1 MKQVSDIYGLP
12 QFDPKG
18 EPHLLSVRWKRW
30 KRSFKLYMASK
41 GVTNEGQGTALLF
54 HSGGMELQET
64 YYTLVSEDTE
74 TAFNDCLAALDNHF
88 TPKVNVPLE
97 RDKGKSVS
105 EFEVRSK
112 KLASTCSFGNFLS
125 QALKDRLVSGLHP
138 KMSRTQRHL
147 LSIRELTYSMA
158 HDKYVA
164 DEMESKA
171 NIEHMADSANSDAEK
186 VQQVYSR
193 RNVEQNSKRADK
205 CKSCGSMQ
213 HGSEQC
219 RFKNVTCHHCQ
230 EKGHIRPVCKA
241 RLSQMQFKGR

>member
-213 HGSEQC
+213 HGSE
-219 RFKNVTCHHCQ
+219 
-230 EKGHIRPVCKA
+230 
-241 RLSQMQFKGR
+241 